1 MGCFIFS
8 FFSVLLYPQK
18 RDWPMRFLYGKG
30 TSLFQVLF
38 NSCSSSIL
46 LVFQSR
52 TLCIRF
58 PSISLTPYLHP
69 LLPGEGKRAN
79 RNTLFPS
86 PEWFVEQRPRE
97 DKNKMLY
104 PMLRSFN
111 KERSP
116 FPGKVRCAKTKEK
129 NYFIKNILLY
139 IIPRTN
145 SSSNRILYLLPQDEN
160 RTYNSPFSSTISVM
174 VTQW

>member
-1 MGCFIFS
+1 MGCFLFS

-58 PSISLTPYLHP
+58 PSTASGGGI
-69 LLPGEGKRAN
+69 RAN
-79 RNTLFPS
+79 RNALFPS
-86 PEWFVEQRPRE
+86 PRNGLLNKGRE
-97 DKNKMLY
+97 KIKIKCFILCSEVLIKNVA
-104 PMLRSFN
+104 P
-111 KERSP
+111 SP
-116 FPGKVRCAKTKEK
+116 EEYGVRRK